1 MWKIYRKVTLD
12 NELLDQEV
20 YGCKTKEE
28 AEEKIKS
35 FDEEGLFIQ
44 EYKTT
49 REEYIN
55 HLKEKGYVIDGHK
68 AIWMNGDL
76 VSAVFLIMH
85 YSRETE
91 VTGYDEDYCLKM
103 LYTVDLDGEIIRS
116 GRADEHGNYYNK
128 DGKLI
133 EKNLDDV

>member
-35 FDEEGLFIQ
+35 FNEEGLFIQ
-44 EYKTT
+44 EYETT

-91 VTGYDEDYCLKM
+91 VTGYDEDYCLCS
-103 LYTVDLDGEIIRS
+103 YIDGDAFRCCGTWVCSGSKSMERDFQIR
-116 GRADEHGNYYNK
+116 RAYG
-128 DGKLI
+128 I
-133 EKNLDDV
+133 FQ